1 MLVGRQ
7 MGGLVSVL
15 IIYTYVTLIIYKYYK
30 FYNLFL
36 WNIIFILYVLK
47 KGKK

>member
-15 IIYTYVTLIIYKYYK
+15 IIYTYVTLIIY
-30 FYNLFL
+30 FYET
-36 WNIIFILYVLK
+36 
-47 KGKK
+47 